1 MQSEDTVNTSNKRI
15 VGLIPARYHSTRFMG
30 KPLEPILGTPMI
42 NRVYSQ
48 AIQSKLLSSVIVLT
62 DNVDIYDYCERMRM
76 NCHIVDNEKILT
88 GTDRCA
94 YGIKDIEGDIF
105 VNIQGDEPLINPDA
119 IDKLIEEHVMGCVSN
134 AYVELDFY
142 SEKRHDNN
150 VVKVVTDSY
159 NNALYYSRLSIP
171 YYQKEESIV
180 KQQLGLYAFNREFLE
195 MFPHLPVRELEKSES
210 VEMLRFVENGF
221 KVKMVEVE
229 DEGYSVD
236 TPDDLKRVEEI
247 LRKKLC

>member
-1 MQSEDTVNTSNKRI
+1 MRKEYTETDRTTKV
-15 VGLIPARYHSTRFMG
+15 VGLIPARYHSTRFEG
-30 KPLEPILGTPMI
+30 KPLALIAGIPMI
-42 NRVYSQ
+42 QRVYNQ
-48 AIQSKLLSSVIVLT
+48 CIQSKSLASVIVLT
-62 DNVDIYDYCERMRM
+62 DSIDIYDFCYSMRM
-76 NCHIVDNEKILT
+76 NCLIVDEECLT

-94 YGIKDIEGDIF
+94 KGIKDIEGDVF
-105 VNIQGDEPLINPDA
+105 VNIQGDEPLINPEA
-119 IDKLIEEHVMGCVSN
+119 IDQLVESHTLGSVSN

-142 SEKRHDNN
+142 SDKRHDNN

-171 YYQKEESIV
+171 YMQKEESVV

-195 MFPHLPVRELEKSES
+195 MFPHLPVHELEKSES

-221 KVKMVEVE
+221 KVKMVKVE

-236 TPDDLKRVEEI
+236 TPEDLVIVENI

>member
-1 MQSEDTVNTSNKRI
+1 MRKEYTETDRTTKV
-15 VGLIPARYHSTRFMG
+15 VGLIPARYHSTRFEG
-30 KPLEPILGTPMI
+30 KPLALIAGIPMI
-42 NRVYSQ
+42 QRVYNQ
-48 AIQSKLLSSVIVLT
+48 CIQSKSLASVIVLT
-62 DNVDIYDYCERMRM
+62 DSIDIYDFCYSMRM
-76 NCHIVDNEKILT
+76 NCLIVDEECLT

-94 YGIKDIEGDIF
+94 KGIKDIEGDVF
-105 VNIQGDEPLINPDA
+105 VNIQGDEPLINPEA
-119 IDKLIEEHVMGCVSN
+119 IDQLVESHTLGSVSN

-142 SEKRHDNN
+142 SDKRHDNN

-171 YYQKEESIV
+171 YMQKEESIV

-195 MFPHLPVRELEKSES
+195 MFPHLPVHELEKSES

-221 KVKMVEVE
+221 KVKMVKVE

-236 TPDDLKRVEEI
+236 TPEDLVIVENI

>member
-1 MQSEDTVNTSNKRI
+1 
-15 VGLIPARYHSTRFMG
+15 LF
-30 KPLEPILGTPMI
+30 
-42 NRVYSQ
+42 
-48 AIQSKLLSSVIVLT
+48 
-62 DNVDIYDYCERMRM
+62 
-76 NCHIVDNEKILT
+76 
-88 GTDRCA
+88 A

-119 IDKLIEEHVMGCVSN
+119 IDKLIEEHVLGCVSN
-134 AYVELDFY
+134 AYVELNFY

>member
-1 MQSEDTVNTSNKRI
+1 MQDEYRKSDRPTKV
-15 VGLIPARYHSTRFMG
+15 VGLIPARYHSTRFEG
-30 KPLEPILGTPMI
+30 KPLALISGIPMI
-42 NRVYSQ
+42 QRVYNQ
-48 AIQSKLLSSVIVLT
+48 TIQSKSLASVIVLT
-62 DNVDIYDYCERMRM
+62 DNKDIYDFCISMRM
-76 NCHIVDNEKILT
+76 KCLIVDEECVT

-94 YGIKDIEGDIF
+94 KGIKDIEGDVF
-105 VNIQGDEPLINPDA
+105 VNIQGDEPLINPEA
-119 IDKLIEEHVMGCVSN
+119 IDQLVESHTLGSVTN
-134 AYVELDFY
+134 AYINIDT
-142 SEKRHDNN
+142 SSDKRHDNN

-171 YYQKEESIV
+171 YYQKEETIV

-195 MFPHLPVRELEKSES
+195 MFPHLPIGELEKSES

-236 TPDDLKRVEEI
+236 TPHDLVIVEDI

>member
-1 MQSEDTVNTSNKRI
+1 
-15 VGLIPARYHSTRFMG
+15 
-30 KPLEPILGTPMI
+30 
-42 NRVYSQ
+42 
-48 AIQSKLLSSVIVLT
+48 
-62 DNVDIYDYCERMRM
+62 M
-76 NCHIVDNEKILT
+76 NCLIVDEECLT

-94 YGIKDIEGDIF
+94 KGIKDIEGDVF
-105 VNIQGDEPLINPDA
+105 VNIQGDEPLINPEA
-119 IDKLIEEHVMGCVSN
+119 IDQLVESHTLGSVSN

-142 SEKRHDNN
+142 SDKRHDNN

-171 YYQKEESIV
+171 YMQKEESVV

-221 KVKMVEVE
+221 KVKMVKVE

-236 TPDDLKRVEEI
+236 TPEDLVIVENI

>member
-1 MQSEDTVNTSNKRI
+1 MQDEYRKSDRPTKV
-15 VGLIPARYHSTRFMG
+15 VGLIPARYHSTRFEG
-30 KPLEPILGTPMI
+30 KPLALISGIPMI
-42 NRVYSQ
+42 QRVYNQ
-48 AIQSKLLSSVIVLT
+48 TIQSKSLASVIVLT
-62 DNVDIYDYCERMRM
+62 DNKDIYDFCISMRM
-76 NCHIVDNEKILT
+76 KCLIVDEECVT

-94 YGIKDIEGDIF
+94 KGIKDIEGDVF
-105 VNIQGDEPLINPDA
+105 VNIQGDEPLINPEA
-119 IDKLIEEHVMGCVSN
+119 IDQLVESHTLGSVTN
-134 AYVELDFY
+134 AYINIDT
-142 SEKRHDNN
+142 SSDKRHDNN

-171 YYQKEESIV
+171 YYQKEETIV

-195 MFPHLPVRELEKSES
+195 MFPHLPIGELEKSES

-236 TPDDLKRVEEI
+236 TPHDLVIVENI

>member
-1 MQSEDTVNTSNKRI
+1 MRSEDTVNKINKRV
-15 VGLIPARYHSTRFMG
+15 VGLIPARYESSRFEG
-30 KPLEPILGTPMI
+30 KPLASILGTPMI
-42 NRVYSQ
+42 QRTYNQ
-48 AIQSKLLSSVIVLT
+48 AIQSKRLSSVIVLT
-62 DNVDIYDYCERMRM
+62 NSNEIYDFCNSMRM
-76 NCHIVDNEKILT
+76 NCLIVDEECLT

-94 YGIKDIEGDIF
+94 KGIKDIEGDIF
-105 VNIQGDEPLINPDA
+105 VNIQGDEPLINPEA
-119 IDKLIEEHVMGCVSN
+119 IDQLIESHTLGSVSN
-134 AYVELDFY
+134 AYIELNFY
-142 SEKRHDNN
+142 SDKRHDNN
-150 VVKVVTDSY
+150 VVKVVTDTY

-171 YYQKEESIV
+171 YMQKEETTV

-221 KVKMVEVE
+221 KVKMVKVE

-236 TPDDLKRVEEI
+236 TPDDLVIVENI

>member
-1 MQSEDTVNTSNKRI
+1 VRKEYTETDRTTKV
-15 VGLIPARYHSTRFMG
+15 VGLIPARYHSTRFEG
-30 KPLEPILGTPMI
+30 KPLALIAGIPMI
-42 NRVYSQ
+42 QRVYNQ
-48 AIQSKLLSSVIVLT
+48 CIQSKSLASVIVLT
-62 DNVDIYDYCERMRM
+62 DSSDIYDFCYSMRM
-76 NCHIVDNEKILT
+76 NCLIVDEECLT

-94 YGIKDIEGDIF
+94 KGIKDIEGDVF
-105 VNIQGDEPLINPDA
+105 VNIQGDEPLINPEA
-119 IDKLIEEHVMGCVSN
+119 IDQLVESHTLGSVSN

-142 SEKRHDNN
+142 SDKRHDNN

-171 YYQKEESIV
+171 YMQKEESVV

-195 MFPHLPVRELEKSES
+195 MFPHLPVHELEKSES

-221 KVKMVEVE
+221 KVKMVKVE

-236 TPDDLKRVEEI
+236 TPEDLVIVENI